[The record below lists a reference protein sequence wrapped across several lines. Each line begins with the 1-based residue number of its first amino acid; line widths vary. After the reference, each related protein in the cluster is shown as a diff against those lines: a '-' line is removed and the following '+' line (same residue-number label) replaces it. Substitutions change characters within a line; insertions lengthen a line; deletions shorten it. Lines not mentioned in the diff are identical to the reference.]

1 MPMPIVPV
9 MTHARIAASFNARFG
24 RRATLIGGAREPLYL
39 PPAPARPAIIRYTH
53 DYAQSA
59 LHEIAHW
66 CLASPGRRARVDY
79 GMWYLPPPRSA
90 QDQARFFAV
99 EVPVQALGMLL
110 AEACGVPFHFSVDNP
125 GVDDPASEA
134 DFEMKVRQAYSAL
147 RSEGP
152 GDLALA
158 VLQALNPGA
167 WAGTAPRPR
176 DGDS

>member
-1 MPMPIVPV
+1 MTHGP

-24 RRATLIGGAREPLYL
+24 RQATLIGGAPEPLYV
-39 PPAPARPAIIRYTH
+39 PPAPLRPAIIRYTR

-79 GMWYLPPPRSA
+79 GMWYLPPPRTM

-99 EVPVQALGMLL
+99 EVPVQALEMLL
-110 AEACGVPFHFSVDNP
+110 AQACGVPFQFSVDNP
-125 GVDDPASEA
+125 GVDDPAAEA
-134 DFEMKVRQAYSAL
+134 EFQMKVRQAHSAL
-147 RSEGP
+147 CSEGP
-152 GDLALA
+152 SDLAVA

-167 WAGTAPRPR
+167 SSGAAPRPL
-176 DGDS
+176 DGGS